1 MGAEFNRRLIVVQV
15 PSTCDPA
22 KHSFA
27 TILASCIRSSC
38 VLVQDWQMVSRA
50 LREYMLTSDDS
61 QHNSC
66 LKKDVWV
73 CGTYGNVADM
83 GVCVC
88 VACMGVRGRCRCVAC
103 VGVWHVWVCGYLDD
117 ICNS

>member
-73 CGTYGNVADM
+73 CGMYGNVADM

-88 VACMGVRGRCRCVAC
+88 VWHVWGCGRCRCVAC
-103 VGVWHVWVCGYLDD
+103 MGVWHV
-117 ICNS
+117 